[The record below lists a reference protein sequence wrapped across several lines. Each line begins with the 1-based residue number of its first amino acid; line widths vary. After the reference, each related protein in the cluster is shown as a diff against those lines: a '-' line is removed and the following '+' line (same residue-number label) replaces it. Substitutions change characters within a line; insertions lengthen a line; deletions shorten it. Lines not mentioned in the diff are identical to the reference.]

1 VVRQEDAWEVEWSY
15 FGARRVMKNWNKS
28 VYRAVASE
36 VRARQRLIETKKEAE
51 EAKKKAEDAES
62 ARKLLQGVAST
73 VQQKAHGQI
82 ASVVSRCLEA
92 VFDDPYEF
100 RVVFA
105 EKRGRTEA
113 DMQFVKGGNLVDPM
127 TASGGGVVD
136 VAAFAARL
144 ARLML
149 SRPARRRLL
158 VLDEPFR
165 FVSRDLR
172 PRVRELMETLSSE
185 MEVQFVLVTHDPQ
198 LAVGKVVELS

>member
-1 VVRQEDAWEVEWSY
+1 MRAGEAET
-15 FGARRVMKNWNKS
+15 ARR
-28 VYRAVASE
+28 
-36 VRARQRLIETKKEAE
+36 
-51 EAKKKAEDAES
+51 
-62 ARKLLQGVAST
+62 LLQGVASA

-100 RVVFA
+100 RVEFL
-105 EKRGRTEA
+105 EKRGKTEA
-113 DMQFVKGGNLVDPM
+113 NMLFVRSGNPVDPM
-127 TASGGGVVD
+127 SASGGGVVD

-144 ARLML
+144 ACLML

-172 PRVRELMETLSSE
+172 PRVRELVEVLAGE
-185 MEVQFVLVTHDPQ
+185 MQMQFVLVTHDPQ
-198 LAVGKVVELS
+198 LAVGRVVGV

>member
-1 VVRQEDAWEVEWSY
+1 
-15 FGARRVMKNWNKS
+15 
-28 VYRAVASE
+28 
-36 VRARQRLIETKKEAE
+36 
-51 EAKKKAEDAES
+51 
-62 ARKLLQGVAST
+62 
-73 VQQKAHGQI
+73 
-82 ASVVSRCLEA
+82 
-92 VFDDPYEF
+92 
-100 RVVFA
+100 
-105 EKRGRTEA
+105 
-113 DMQFVKGGNLVDPM
+113 MQFVKGGNLVDPM

-172 PRVRELMETLSSE
+172 PRVRELMEMLSSE

-198 LAVGKVVELS
+198 LAVGKVVEVA

>member
-1 VVRQEDAWEVEWSY
+1 M
-15 FGARRVMKNWNKS
+15 MKNWNKS

-198 LAVGKVVELS
+198 LAVGKVVEV